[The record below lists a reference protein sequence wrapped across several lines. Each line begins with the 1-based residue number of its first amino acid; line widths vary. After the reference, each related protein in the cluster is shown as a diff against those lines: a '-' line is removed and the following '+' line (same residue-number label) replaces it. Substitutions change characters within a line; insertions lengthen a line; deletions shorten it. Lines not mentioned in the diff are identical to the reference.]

1 MRAAWQPTGHTIL
14 LLLNNLFI
22 VKADG
27 RNIRVNSQGILL
39 CVDTLNALAKRN
51 KGLEKCVSWYS
62 LGYNLGRVVGKT
74 AAFTEAMQSEWHH
87 ITSPLRI
94 AESKSTELDTFTTLF
109 RKFGWFSLLTIQ
121 QTRDFW
127 AGDYWKW
134 NIQGYLF
141 IVTNF
146 QKAIWSQNLM
156 AINEWDLGV
165 HPTQV

>member
-1 MRAAWQPTGHTIL
+1 VIFLGLQSL
-14 LLLNNLFI
+14 E
-22 VKADG
+22 G
-27 RNIRVNSQGILL
+27 R
-39 CVDTLNALAKRN
+39 
-51 KGLEKCVSWYS
+51 
-62 LGYNLGRVVGKT
+62 GKT

-121 QTRDFW
+121 QTRVFG
-127 AGDYWKW
+127 AGDYWKL

-146 QKAIWSQNLM
+146 QKAM
-156 AINEWDLGV
+156 
-165 HPTQV
+165 